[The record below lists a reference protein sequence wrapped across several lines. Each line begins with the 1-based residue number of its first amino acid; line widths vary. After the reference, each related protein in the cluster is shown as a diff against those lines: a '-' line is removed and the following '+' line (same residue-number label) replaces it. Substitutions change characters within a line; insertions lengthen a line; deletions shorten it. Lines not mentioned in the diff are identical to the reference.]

1 MDARHSAPILECIA
15 IALIALAAYLFWQSM
30 LNEEAIAETWHTR
43 EELYELGAEM
53 RQSWEDQAH
62 LARTYAH
69 TGDERYRQWY
79 QEVIDIREGRAPRP
93 IDYHLVYWDVVT
105 GEGERPR
112 GHIEA
117 EPEPLIHVMER
128 TGLTEAEMQ
137 FLRRS
142 EEQSEAVTQMESEAL
157 NAVHDG
163 DPAKAMKLLYSIEY
177 LRAKELAMLPML
189 EFFLELGRRSDAE
202 VARRLEDQEQLNTYF
217 GTVILLLFLLVFSGL
232 LIRVTPRKQKA
243 QPNA

>member
-1 MDARHSAPILECIA
+1 M
-15 IALIALAAYLFWQSM
+15 ALIALAAYLFWQGM

-53 RQSWEDQAH
+53 RQSWEDQSH
-62 LARTYAH
+62 MARTYAH

-79 QEVIDIREGRAPRP
+79 QEVVDIREGAAPRP
-93 IDYHLVYWDVVT
+93 IDYHLVYWEVVT

-117 EPEPLIHVMER
+117 DPEPLLHVMER
-128 TGLTEAEMQ
+128 TGLTEAEIEL
-137 FLRRS
+137 LRRS
-142 EEQSEAVTQMESEAL
+142 EEESKAVSQIETAAL
-157 NAVHDG
+157 AAMTEG
-163 DPAKAMKLLYSIEY
+163 DQEKARELLYSMDY
-177 LRAKELAMLPML
+177 LRAKEMAMLPML

-202 VARRLEDQEQLNTYF
+202 VEHRQEVQERLNSYF

-232 LIRVTPRKQKA
+232 LLRVTPRKQKA